1 MKRHCLFF
9 SALLFA
15 ISTVPSQS
23 LLADAPTGKLIF
35 EDAFDRT
42 ESDAAKE
49 DVGNDW
55 VTNSKARAKGEKQVW
70 VKDGVMTIKRAA
82 VADHGVSVVQNLKFK
97 DATIQMRFK
106 LGAKDSLGINIADMK
121 EKSVHAGHICLA
133 LVKPN
138 KVEIADL
145 KTGRMNL
152 KIRTRRKAGEE
163 TDEDKKLL
171 KKKSKYFPVELDTD
185 NWHTLNVQIK
195 SDTMTVSINDNQ
207 VGQFKSPGIGHETKS
222 RIRLAVAKSAMVDDI
237 KVWQQ

>member
-1 MKRHCLFF
+1 MCIRD
-9 SALLFA
+9 S
-15 ISTVPSQS
+15 
-23 LLADAPTGKLIF
+23 
-35 EDAFDRT
+35 
-42 ESDAAKE
+42 
-49 DVGNDW
+49 
-55 VTNSKARAKGEKQVW
+55 TNSKARAKGEKQVW

-106 LGAKDSLGINIADMK
+106 LGVKDSLGINIADMK

-163 TDEDKKLL
+163 TDEDKKLV